1 MWEQKNKLS
10 FSLEEKKCI
19 KKSLMIHRWNKNGN
33 DFSGEPGIPG
43 PSGSIGQK
51 GEPGYDG
58 IPGAAGAKG
67 EQGTVTVMLSLWGTK
82 IHRDTLHKR
91 SC

>member
-1 MWEQKNKLS
+1 
-10 FSLEEKKCI
+10 
-19 KKSLMIHRWNKNGN
+19 MIHSWNENGN

-43 PSGSIGQK
+43 PAGSIGQK

-82 IHRDTLHKR
+82 MHRGREYKSSWQRGVLGLR
-91 SC
+91 YLGWNLRN